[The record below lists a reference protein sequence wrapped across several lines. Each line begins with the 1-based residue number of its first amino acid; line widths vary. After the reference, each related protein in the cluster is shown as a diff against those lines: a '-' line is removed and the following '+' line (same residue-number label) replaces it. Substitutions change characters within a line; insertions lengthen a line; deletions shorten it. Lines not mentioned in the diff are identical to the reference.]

1 MKMIGLILLAL
12 VPTVIGFYRGEELR
26 KILKIQMGFLQFFRE
41 IEQQISLFSRE
52 QQEIFA
58 NFQNKSLE
66 DIGFLSHLREE
77 VRKEP
82 CGAIHRVIHAFP
94 LEKYFGETQRDYIYL
109 VCERFGMLS
118 REAQLQDLSKL
129 ILLLSKE
136 EDTAK
141 EITDG
146 KIRIARTVGMTAGL
160 GLIILLI

>member
-1 MKMIGLILLAL
+1 MKVLGLILLAL
-12 VPTVIGFYRGEELR
+12 IPTSIGFYRGEELR
-26 KILKIQMGFLQFFRE
+26 KILKIQRGFLQLFRE
-41 IEQQISLFSRE
+41 IEEQISLFTRE
-52 QQEIFA
+52 QQEIFTK
-58 NFQNKSLE
+58 FQNKSLE

-77 VRKEP
+77 VKKEP
-82 CGAIHRVIHAFP
+82 CGAIHRSIRAFN
-94 LEKYFGETQRDYIYL
+94 LEKYYGETQREYIYL

-118 REAQLQDLSKL
+118 REAQLQDLNKL